1 MKRHN
6 FDVLS
11 FLSGLIFGG
20 IAVAYLLAEQQSWDI
35 DGRWVLPGALIALG
49 LAGIAGAVNSLRPS
63 RDEASSKELPHE
75 SAESGD
81 SYAAPSDVSPTET
94 ADL

>member
-1 MKRHN
+1 MKRHD

-11 FLSGLIFGG
+11 FLSGLIFGA
-20 IAVAYLLAEQQSWDI
+20 IAVAYLLATQQSWEI

-49 LAGIAGAVNSLRPS
+49 AAGIAGAVSTLRRNDAP
-63 RDEASSKELPHE
+63 EAS
-75 SAESGD
+75 GD
-81 SYAAPSDVSPTET
+81 VEDAGDADNGNEITQSET